1 MQTVNVNSG
10 IDPLTLFGT
19 IIGFV
24 LIIVALVGLGIFIYG
39 ITQLVTAW
47 QEKSSDALQKGL
59 IACAVGL
66 VMIGM
71 RALLVAFGVIV

>member
-24 LIIVALVGLGIFIYG
+24 LTIVALVGLGVFIYG

-59 IACAVGL
+59 ITCAVGL

-71 RALLVAFGVIV
+71 RMLLVTFGVIV

>member
-1 MQTVNVNSG
+1 MQTVDVNSD

-19 IIGFV
+19 IIGFA
-24 LIIVALVGLGIFIYG
+24 LTIVAVVGLGIFIYG

-71 RALLVAFGVIV
+71 KSLLLTFGVIA

>member
-1 MQTVNVNSG
+1 MEPVNVNSD
-10 IDPLTLFGT
+10 INPLTLFGT
-19 IIGFV
+19 IIDFA
-24 LIIVALVGLGIFIYG
+24 LTIVAFVGLGIFIYG
-39 ITQLVTAW
+39 VTQLVTAW

-71 RALLVAFGVIV
+71 KSLLLTFTVIA